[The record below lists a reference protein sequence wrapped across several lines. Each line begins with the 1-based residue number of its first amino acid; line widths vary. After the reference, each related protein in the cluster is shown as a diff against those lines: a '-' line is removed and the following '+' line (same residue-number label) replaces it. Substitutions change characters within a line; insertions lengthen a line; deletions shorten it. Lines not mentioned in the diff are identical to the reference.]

1 MINKNNYETYFMS
14 YIDNELNAAERADVE
29 AFVLTDSKYAE
40 ELAIFEKTKL
50 HAPNIEME
58 DKIFLY
64 RFPEM
69 EASLDIDFK
78 KSLYKK
84 EGPVGKIIFTP
95 NLMRASFAIAAML
108 ILFIG
113 LQLFKS
119 ESNIVESNIVNST
132 LKDKTALAIT
142 NNSSI
147 NSKQTE
153 NTILPNEVN
162 EAAINKNSTAVLSR
176 LAISKKINNA
186 KFTIAESATTNQA
199 GFEDQAIVNNNM
211 NTNIINT
218 TEGLSQTS
226 RENENNNK
234 LTAKFNQT
242 QISSTAL
249 ETMANE
255 EEKIILPT
263 NYKEIDT
270 EEEDRTINI
279 GMIEIDGAA
288 FRGIT
293 RKFSALLKRN
303 KIDKEK

>member
-1 MINKNNYETYFMS
+1 MINEKNYETFFMS
-14 YIDNELNAAERADVE
+14 YIDNELNAAERAAVE
-29 AFVLTDSKYAE
+29 AFVLTDSKFAE
-40 ELAIFEKTKL
+40 ELALFEKTKIQ
-50 HAPNIEME
+50 APSIEHIEME

-69 EASLDIDFK
+69 QASLDADFK

-84 EGPVGKIIFTP
+84 EAPVRKVLFTP
-95 NLMRASFAIAAML
+95 NLMRASFAIAA
-108 ILFIG
+108 LFILLIG
-113 LQLFKS
+113 VQLFKT
-119 ESNIVESNIVNST
+119 NTVI
-132 LKDKTALAIT
+132 KDKTAIAIT
-142 NNSSI
+142 TNAST
-147 NSKQTE
+147 NSKQPE

-162 EAAINKNSTAVLSR
+162 EASLNKNSTAVLSN

-186 KFTIAESATTNQA
+186 HIIIAESVRANQA
-199 GFEDQAIVNNNM
+199 GFEDQATASNNM
-211 NTNIINT
+211 NTNIVST

-234 LTAKFNQT
+234 LTAKFNEA
-242 QISSTAL
+242 QISSSSM
-249 ETMANE
+249 ETMASE
-255 EEKIILPT
+255 EEKIMPVIPT
-263 NYKEIDT
+263 AFKEIDT

>member
-14 YIDNELNAAERADVE
+14 YIDNELNAAERAAVE
-29 AFVLTDSKYAE
+29 AFVLSDSKYAE

-69 EASLDIDFK
+69 QASLDTDFK

-84 EGPVGKIIFTP
+84 QAPVRKVLFTP
-95 NLMRASFAIAAML
+95 NVRRASFAIAAL
-108 ILFIG
+108 FILFIG
-113 LQLFKS
+113 IQLFKTS
-119 ESNIVESNIVNST
+119 DVI
-132 LKDKTALAIT
+132 KDKSALAIT
-142 NNSSI
+142 NNAST

-153 NTILPNEVN
+153 NTILPYVVN
-162 EAAINKNSTAVLSR
+162 ETALNKNSTAVLSS
-176 LAISKKINNA
+176 LPVNNKINNA

-199 GFEDQAIVNNNM
+199 VFEDQAIVNNNM
-211 NTNIINT
+211 NTNIIKT

-242 QISSTAL
+242 QISSTAF
-249 ETMANE
+249 ETMATE

-303 KIDKEK
+303 KIEK

>member
-1 MINKNNYETYFMS
+1 MINENNYETYFMS
-14 YIDNELNAAERADVE
+14 LIDNELNAAERAAVE
-29 AFVLTDSKYAE
+29 AFVLTEPKYAAA
-40 ELAIFEKTKL
+40 LALFEKTKL

-69 EASLDIDFK
+69 DAKLDPDFK

-84 EGPVGKIIFTP
+84 EAPVRKIIFTP

-119 ESNIVESNIVNST
+119 EPNILESNIVESA

-142 NNSSI
+142 NNAST
-147 NSKQTE
+147 NLKQIE
-153 NTILPNEVN
+153 NTILPNVVN
-162 EAAINKNSTAVLSR
+162 EA
-176 LAISKKINNA
+176 AISKKINNINIAIA
-186 KFTIAESATTNQA
+186 KSATNQA
-199 GFEDQAIVNNNM
+199 NFEDQTIATNNM
-211 NTNIINT
+211 NTNIVSRS
-218 TEGLSQTS
+218 EGFSEANSENDSQ
-226 RENENNNK
+226 NIVV
-234 LTAKFNQT
+234 AKFNEA
-242 QISSTAL
+242 QISSSSV
-249 ETMANE
+249 ETMAIE
-255 EEKIILPT
+255 EEKTILTT

-279 GMIEIDGAA
+279 GILEIDGAA

-303 KIDKEK
+303 KIEK

>member
-1 MINKNNYETYFMS
+1 MS
-14 YIDNELNAAERADVE
+14 YIDNELNAAERAAVE

-40 ELAIFEKTKL
+40 ELAVFEKTKIQ
-50 HAPNIEME
+50 APSIEHIEME

-69 EASLDIDFK
+69 QASLDADFK

-84 EGPVGKIIFTP
+84 EAPVRKVLFTP
-95 NLMRASFAIAAML
+95 NVMRASFAIAA
-108 ILFIG
+108 LFILLIG
-113 LQLFKS
+113 VQLFKTS
-119 ESNIVESNIVNST
+119 SVI
-132 LKDKTALAIT
+132 KDKTAIAIT
-142 NNSSI
+142 NNASA
-147 NSKQTE
+147 NSKQPE

-186 KFTIAESATTNQA
+186 HITIAESVRANQA
-199 GFEDQAIVNNNM
+199 GFEDQAIVHNNM

-234 LTAKFNQT
+234 LTAKFNEA
-242 QISSTAL
+242 QISSSSM
-249 ETMANE
+249 ETMATE
-255 EEKIILPT
+255 EDKIISVNPT
-263 NYKEIDT
+263 AFKEIDT
-270 EEEDRTINI
+270 EEDDRTINI

>member
-1 MINKNNYETYFMS
+1 MINKNNYETFFLS
-14 YIDNELNAAERADVE
+14 YIDNELNAAERAAVE

-50 HAPNIEME
+50 QASSIEHIEME

-69 EASLDIDFK
+69 QASLDTDFK
-78 KSLYKK
+78 KSLYRK
-84 EGPVGKIIFTP
+84 EAPVRKIVFTP
-95 NLMRASFAIAAML
+95 NLMRTSFAIAALL

-113 LQLFKS
+113 IQLFKT
-119 ESNIVESNIVNST
+119 NTVI
-132 LKDKTALAIT
+132 KDKTALAIT
-142 NNSSI
+142 NNAST

-186 KFTIAESATTNQA
+186 NIGIAESKKANQD
-199 GFEDQAIVNNNM
+199 GFEDQASASNNM
-211 NTNIINT
+211 NTNIVSTN
-218 TEGLSQTS
+218 EGLSQTS

-234 LTAKFNQT
+234 LTAKFNEA
-242 QISSTAL
+242 QISSSSM
-249 ETMANE
+249 ETKATE
-255 EEKIILPT
+255 EEKSIPSLPT

-270 EEEDRTINI
+270 EEEDRTISI
-279 GMIEIDGAA
+279 GMLEIDGAA

-293 RKFSALLKRN
+293 RRFSALLKRN
-303 KIDKEK
+303 KIEKEK

>member
-1 MINKNNYETYFMS
+1 MINKNNYETFFMS
-14 YIDNELNAAERADVE
+14 YIDNELNAAERAAVE

-40 ELAIFEKTKL
+40 ELALFEKTKIQ
-50 HAPNIEME
+50 APSIEHIEME

-69 EASLDIDFK
+69 QASLDADFK

-84 EGPVGKIIFTP
+84 EAPVRKVLFTP
-95 NLMRASFAIAAML
+95 NLMRASFAIAA
-108 ILFIG
+108 LFILLIG
-113 LQLFKS
+113 VQLFKT
-119 ESNIVESNIVNST
+119 NTVI
-132 LKDKTALAIT
+132 KDKTAFTIT
-142 NNSSI
+142 NNFST
-147 NSKQTE
+147 NSKQPD

-186 KFTIAESATTNQA
+186 HITIAESVRANQA
-199 GFEDQAIVNNNM
+199 GFEDQAIVHNNM

-234 LTAKFNQT
+234 LAAKFNEA
-242 QISSTAL
+242 QISSSAM
-249 ETMANE
+249 ETMASE
-255 EEKIILPT
+255 EEKIMPVIPT
-263 NYKEIDT
+263 AYKEIDT
-270 EEEDRTINI
+270 EEDDRTINI
-279 GMIEIDGAA
+279 GMLEIDGAA

-303 KIDKEK
+303 KIEK